1 MNKLKFVTVKNNRRH
16 HKILESIMLPYCYE
30 LDSNVGRETPKA
42 TLKKFIASI
51 VDMSEGKD
59 RFVELCY
66 LEEHLIG
73 FAYGKID
80 REEHRGDVRPGW
92 GYVIEFYVKPEYR
105 RKGYGEKIYKHLEN
119 IFKTNGVSNVWLTA
133 DPVTGEPFWSAV
145 GFTNSGEKSSEN
157 NLYVYEKKGLEQ
169 K

>member
-1 MNKLKFVTVKNNRRH
+1 MNELKFVTVKNGRKH
-16 HKILESIMLPYCYE
+16 HELLESIMLPYCRE
-30 LDSNVGRETPKA
+30 LDKNVGRETSEA

-51 VDMSEGKD
+51 VAMLEDKD

-66 LEEHLIG
+66 LDEHLIG

-80 REEHRGDVRPGW
+80 REEHRGYVRPGW
-92 GYVIEFYVKPEYR
+92 GYVMEFYVKPEYR
-105 RKGYGEKIYKHLEN
+105 RKGYGKEIYKHLEN
-119 IFKTNGVSNVWLTA
+119 IFKSNGVSNVWLTA
-133 DPVTGEPFWSAV
+133 DPITGEPFWSTV

-157 NLYVYEKKGLEQ
+157 NLYIYEKKGLEQ